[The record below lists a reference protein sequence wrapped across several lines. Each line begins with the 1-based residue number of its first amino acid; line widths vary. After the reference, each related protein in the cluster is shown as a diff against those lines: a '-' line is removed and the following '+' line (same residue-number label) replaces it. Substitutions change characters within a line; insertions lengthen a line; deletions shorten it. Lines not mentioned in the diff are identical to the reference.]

1 MSMFYRRFYISIYL
15 FLFKIQKSFADISIG
30 GNDHSKD
37 FQIVSDLGTT
47 FQGLI
52 FGVGSKSAGT
62 ACGAAAIFFLAKRR
76 WGLCALMIICAGCF
90 FALKTVVTNF
100 STFAPTSGN

>member
-1 MSMFYRRFYISIYL
+1 MRAFYSRFCISVYISL
-15 FLFKIQKSFADISIG
+15 FFIGKAFADISIG

-47 FQGLI
+47 FQGLL

-100 STFAPTSGN
+100 STFAPAQGN